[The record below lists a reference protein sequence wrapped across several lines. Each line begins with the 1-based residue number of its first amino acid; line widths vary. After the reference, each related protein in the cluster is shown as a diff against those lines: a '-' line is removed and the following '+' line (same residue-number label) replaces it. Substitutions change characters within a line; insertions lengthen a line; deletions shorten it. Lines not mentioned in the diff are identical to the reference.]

1 MQFKTKG
8 GKKKKYNSYQGEEGT
23 VAENIINRD
32 FKSEAPNQ
40 KWTTDVTEFKL
51 PFGKVYL
58 SPILDMFNNEIISF
72 NISLSP
78 NFNQITKMLNG
89 AFKKFSTL
97 ENLIFHSDQ
106 GWQYRNER
114 YVKKLEEKELHS
126 PCQEREIALTTEL
139 WNLFGVLK
147 NEMFYGYESS
157 IKTYKQFKKN

>member
-1 MQFKTKG
+1 M
-8 GKKKKYNSYQGEEGT
+8 
-23 VAENIINRD
+23 NRD

-114 YVKKLEEKELHS
+114 YVKNWRKKNYTVHVKKGKL
-126 PCQEREIALTTEL
+126 PWQRNYGIF
-139 WNLFGVLK
+139 FGVLK

>member
-1 MQFKTKG
+1 M
-8 GKKKKYNSYQGEEGT
+8 
-23 VAENIINRD
+23 NRD

-114 YVKKLEEKELHS
+114 YVKKLEEKALHRT
-126 PCQEREIALTTEL
+126 CQERKLP
-139 WNLFGVLK
+139 WQRN
-147 NEMFYGYESS
+147 YG
-157 IKTYKQFKKN
+157 IFLVF